1 LPPQAETLGIVVEN
15 SNSGILESNKLPL
28 SDMKVVVA
36 DDQLINIEVIK
47 SHLAELGLAGSCC
60 FCINGQETIDAVKS
74 IVVEAL
80 TNRND

>member
-1 LPPQAETLGIVVEN
+1 
-15 SNSGILESNKLPL
+15 
-28 SDMKVVVA
+28 MKVVVA